1 MSWRTKEKGSP
12 TERSQNYL
20 GMFPEA
26 HHYLQANRAPSWD
39 RGAPWHLEDRCI
51 HFQRKSTRE
60 NMLVIKIDPTIRMTD
75 KGDIFIKISRVN
87 IFFPPGLHL
96 ALTDLIWCT
105 NLKNS
110 LRRSPCR
117 QREISSTF
125 PLSYWRDG
133 CFLKN
138 GQQGHGQHQTL
149 CVHSSAPLNKLVL
162 QAHGCLSS
170 KLAAGKPWPI
180 NQIQPIACYCK

>member
-1 MSWRTKEKGSP
+1 MLHPEIEEHLGTLRTG
-12 TERSQNYL
+12 
-20 GMFPEA
+20 
-26 HHYLQANRAPSWD
+26 
-39 RGAPWHLEDRCI
+39 
-51 HFQRKSTRE
+51 HFQRKSAIE
-60 NMLVIKIDPTIRMTD
+60 NTLVIKIGPTIRMTE

-87 IFFPPGLHL
+87 IFFAPGFHL
-96 ALTDLIWCT
+96 ALTDLIWCI

-149 CVHSSAPLNKLVL
+149 CVHSSVPLNKLVL
-162 QAHGCLSS
+162 QAHSCLSS
-170 KLAAGKPWPI
+170 KLAAGKP
-180 NQIQPIACYCK
+180 